1 MPITSRQGPLA
12 AWTLLLAAVLLNI
25 VLLLPLWLRFGE
37 PGARWI
43 ALEAC
48 WLPVLFAWLA
58 AHWATHTAR
67 AAVAVLLV
75 LAVAA
80 GLGDAATQQIL
91 GRSLNLYLD
100 LPALISVH
108 HLLVGTLG
116 QAVAV
121 AILALATALLLG
133 VVIATFR
140 GLWPV
145 PLRGGAA
152 VLALGIGAMAA
163 VLTALEV
170 AGERIVPI
178 ARTPVLDTLMFQS
191 RQIRET
197 HEARRQFES
206 TVADR
211 QRPVQPL
218 PGLAGRDVYLVFVES
233 YGVSLTDDPRFSGPV
248 LRRLEAMAPRLEA
261 AGLHAVT
268 GRLDAPILGGQSWL
282 AHASMLSGVWI
293 DNPLW
298 YRLMLELGQPT
309 LVDDFKATGHE
320 TMTVM
325 PAITMPWPEGRAY
338 GFDHIFAAADLD
350 YAGPP
355 LNWVTMPDQFTL
367 HRFNALRASM
377 DAPLFAKVALV
388 SSHAPWTPILPLID
402 DWEQARDGRIFAPWG
417 EAGPSPETLWQD
429 MERVRDYFARSVD
442 YSLHVSLDWAL
453 RFLEDD
459 TLLILLGDH
468 QAAPLII
475 GDDPSPAVPVH
486 LISREPAL
494 LAPFRERGFVPGL
507 IPPKPGQ
514 PDGMDVFRHWLH
526 ADFGPG

>member
-1 MPITSRQGPLA
+1 MPVTPRPDPIAGWP
-12 AWTLLLAAVLLNI
+12 LLLAAVLLNI
-25 VLLLPLWLRFGE
+25 MLVLPLWLRFGDV
-37 PGARWI
+37 GGRWI
-43 ALEAC
+43 ALEAW
-48 WLPVLFAWLA
+48 WLPVLFAWLT
-58 AHWATHTAR
+58 AHWTTRAAR
-67 AAVAVLLV
+67 AGVALLLV

-80 GLGDAATQQIL
+80 GLGDAATHQIL
-91 GRSLNLYLD
+91 GRSLNLYFD
-100 LPALISVH
+100 LPALVSVH
-108 HLLVGTLG
+108 HLLVGNLG
-116 QAVAV
+116 QALAV
-121 AILALATALLLG
+121 LILVVTALLLLG
-133 VVIATFR
+133 ILALVFR
-140 GLWPV
+140 GLRPV
-145 PLRGGAA
+145 PVRGAA
-152 VLALGIGAMAA
+152 AVPALVIGTLAA

-170 AGERIVPI
+170 AGERVVPV
-178 ARTPVLDTLMFQS
+178 ARTPVVDTLVFQS
-191 RQIRET
+191 RQIRDTHHARQHFET
-197 HEARRQFES
+197 AVVDGARPAR
-206 TVADR
+206 A
-211 QRPVQPL
+211 L

-248 LRRLEAMAPRLEA
+248 LPRLEAMAPRLEA

-293 DNPLW
+293 DNALW
-298 YRLMLELGQPT
+298 YRLMLELGLPT

-367 HRFNALRASM
+367 HRFNALRAQVS
-377 DAPLFAKVALV
+377 APLFAQVALV
-388 SSHAPWTPILPLID
+388 SSHAPWTPILPLIE
-402 DWEQARDGRIFAPWG
+402 DWEQVGDGRIFAPWG

-453 RFLEDD
+453 QFLEDD

-475 GDDPSPAVPVH
+475 GEDPSPAVPVH
-486 LISREPAL
+486 LISRDPAL
-494 LAPFRERGFVPGL
+494 LEPFLERGFVPGL

-514 PDGMDVFRHWLH
+514 PAGMDVFRHWLH

>member
-1 MPITSRQGPLA
+1 MPVTPRPGPLA
-12 AWTLLLAAVLLNI
+12 DWPLLLAAGLLNL
-25 VLLLPLWLRFGE
+25 VLVLPLWLRFGE
-37 PGARWI
+37 PGAHWI
-43 ALEAC
+43 ALEAW

-58 AHWATHTAR
+58 AHWTTHAVRAT
-67 AAVAVLLV
+67 VAVVLI

-80 GLGDAATQQIL
+80 GLGDAATQHFL
-91 GRSLNLYLD
+91 GRSLNLYFD
-100 LPALISVH
+100 LPALASVH

-116 QAVAV
+116 QTVAV
-121 AILALATALLLG
+121 AILALGAVLLLG
-133 VVIATFR
+133 VLIAVFR
-140 GLWPV
+140 GLRPI
-145 PLRGGAA
+145 PLSGGVAG
-152 VLALGIGAMAA
+152 LALGIGALAA
-163 VLTALEV
+163 VLTVLEV
-170 AGERIVPI
+170 AGERVVPV
-178 ARTPVLDTLMFQS
+178 ARTPVVDTLAFQS

-197 HEARRQFES
+197 HQARRQFES

-211 QRPVQPL
+211 ERPVQPL

-233 YGVSLTDDPRFSGPV
+233 YGASVTDDPRFSGVV
-248 LRRLEAMAPRLEA
+248 LPRLEAMAPRLEA

-268 GRLDAPILGGQSWL
+268 GRLNAPILGGQSWL
-282 AHASMLSGVWI
+282 AHASLLSGVWI

-298 YRLMLELGQPT
+298 YRLLLELGQPT
-309 LVDDFKATGHE
+309 LVDDFQATGHE
-320 TMTVM
+320 TLTVM

-367 HRFNALRASM
+367 HRFNALRASV

-402 DWEQARDGRIFAPWG
+402 DWEQVADGQIFAPWG
-417 EAGPSPETLWQD
+417 DTEPSPETLWQD
-429 MERVRDYFARSVD
+429 MERVRDHFARSVD

-453 RFLEDD
+453 RFLEGDA
-459 TLLILLGDH
+459 LLILLGDH

-475 GDDPSPAVPVH
+475 GEAPSPAVPMH
-486 LISREPAL
+486 LISRDPQL

-507 IPPKPGQ
+507 VPPRPGQ
-514 PDGMDVFRHWLH
+514 PAGMDAFRHWLH